1 VKLAGRDL
9 KNPAGII
16 GGNQNN
22 KMQRLALA
30 LYGMKRSKW
39 SPTHNI
45 KKLATQRPFYS
56 KPGQASLSEAFDA
69 AMRQQADGIFVLPD
83 EPFFFARRAEIVELA
98 TKHRLPAFYGVKMAR
113 NHIQK

>member
-45 KKLATQRPFYS
+45 KKVAT
-56 KPGQASLSEAFDA
+56 
-69 AMRQQADGIFVLPD
+69 
-83 EPFFFARRAEIVELA
+83 
-98 TKHRLPAFYGVKMAR
+98 
-113 NHIQK
+113 

>member
-45 KKLATQRPFYS
+45 KKLATQRPQNS
-56 KPGQASLSEAFDA
+56 VKKPFLPQTDA
-69 AMRQQADGIFVLPD
+69 D
-83 EPFFFARRAEIVELA
+83 
-98 TKHRLPAFYGVKMAR
+98 
-113 NHIQK
+113 